1 VRSRIN
7 VFEHNK
13 KIENRIKSREA
24 IVKEEFGGKSGEA
37 LVEEVNKR
45 MAMAYIMDNDFKKK
59 YIEFGKDSVIL
70 GSKYVDDAVN
80 KYAPINGIKQT
91 YDDIRPMFNFVNNI
105 SNHLK
110 SKQTGNE
117 LILNAI
123 ELNNGMNYS
132 KISTKANMSVTSLN
146 KAYDNFKKSEEFF
159 VFDTETLSG
168 MGKTGYNELDRLQE
182 IAFRKFKKVD
192 GKLVEDEASRVE
204 TLIGI
209 TQKQYDEYMDI
220 FVNNFNENGWQ
231 GNQKYEVIAGR
242 FAKLGHKD
250 TVIKN
255 AGKGL
260 AITESFA
267 SDASENLMDV
277 SNIKRGLERALEIG
291 KRQDAERLSNG
302 LMVWEDQ
309 LLRSVKIFNENFVAG
324 FNSTNFDFEKM
335 NQSIGTVWNSM
346 NSTQKAEYSKIL
358 NLKNG
363 TVPVINPIE
372 GNYLDFRDVVR
383 TAAESIG
390 KTGIYGNDNEKLKTI
405 KGIGKT
411 LLQQE
416 SLGEVFAKDAMF
428 TAAHTAGADVTTL
441 AHLMGGKELNGASLF
456 DELMTTINKNASA
469 LTGKV
474 DYNSVLMATQGE
486 FFNDFTRKGALNFT
500 TDRSS
505 GAIRTF
511 NGMSLDA
518 NGDVRDL
525 GKFGKATGL
534 KKNVAYKIGF
544 MGEMD
549 MSEDWI
555 KKMSGIHQD
564 YAQGKLWVAKFN
576 PLIDKT
582 IAGDNSILEDPTTY
596 FFTSKEA
603 MEGFVSSHF
612 AHVGNIGTDGKIEDL
627 ADPAARAEVQKL
639 FGVHTIKDGKVSEA
653 ATQTASELVS
663 NGTIQAMND
672 PAARMIRE
680 NEYTKAI
687 KFQRMQDYLKKNGAT
702 TIDEQKKMLSLA
714 TAENVAGGKTLKIKH
729 DVLSI
734 LGFQDKEVN
743 KQVLYSSTL
752 NNTIN
757 SYGYMASKRNVIDSL
772 VEAVKEYGNIGSEQ
786 QQFIY
791 DSLMRGLREDA
802 ANAIASGDLEKE
814 ALINGSSELKVYAK
828 DLDYFEFD
836 MPEGYFKN
844 TNAKAMPGEI
854 DNVLRVNLKSEKEYS
869 LVNDL
874 LRRRRGNDDRLKSP
888 NARQAYG
895 MQELRNFANTVNS
908 LEEYKGI
915 FDDILYGKPVNELKN
930 LANLKKYEKSLL
942 KDELYSSFDNV
953 VNNIVNNNEE
963 VIESRASLE
972 QLRKRRIELQNFINE
987 NNGKRN
993 SLRPE
998 LEVLSNEFKNT
1009 ILPDDQWQSLL
1020 PDDKRIIKEKQK
1032 DIMLKQK
1039 ELLSTFDNSDLFTEL
1054 SEIESNMEEQYNH
1067 LFNVLDISRSNAK
1080 TSLKEMFSTKINN
1093 KNKEID
1099 EVFNKLNEVISTV
1112 PIEADISVDAM
1123 SEKLIQAMKNFREN
1137 NPSSGFSKDRV
1148 IQNVLDSDELL
1159 STLDDDF
1166 VKKSIENTKSNL
1178 PNLKLIDVN
1187 NKNEVKSYAEEIVDS
1202 ILMPTVKDSDGN
1214 LLKNIDDIATFAQK
1228 TYGYNETTTK
1238 LFKYNLQMQR
1248 EEHVK
1253 GISDLVTAVGRK
1265 NGFITYDKSTSEL
1278 GMRIGGETYNLWG
1291 MPKTRIENGTLFIAN
1306 GQGNFASGFKLDVQ
1320 DAIDGKRL
1328 NRGKVA
1334 IKSDLADSYKEL
1346 RSLNYRLDRAAARG
1360 DDLGKTVIGAVS
1372 NVASK
1377 VRELSALGSMT
1388 TKDSYAWQGMDLSE
1402 GILSMPYMLDEIKSY
1417 DGWQDD
1423 DFIKILER
1431 NKNRILNGNITSEV
1445 QEAYAKNKQD
1455 VVKMLLGIG
1464 AGNENKQRTV
1474 QEFIAGNIS
1483 NYTKDGK
1490 LAVGR
1495 AMVGEYSPMAMT
1507 EWDNPSR
1514 PPISSADE
1522 ILFNKKKLD
1531 DIINDPTKGLK
1542 GRIETGSRIVST
1554 RQGAGRKFD
1563 GIGEVATGVTFKN
1576 ANISEKKFKEI
1587 ISDKFEEE
1595 LEKVNPNSSRAEW
1608 LESLRRQM
1616 SGLNLTEQGKL
1627 IDGRVADALLS
1638 ETETQ
1643 RINTF
1648 KNFSRDMKNNTK
1660 IMNDRIKKAMP
1671 TIEIAQSG
1679 EIVFK
1684 LGKKDYVKRGDA
1696 LFAIDGY
1703 GDVLDTIGVK
1713 EDAGLFGFGYNSK
1726 GSNLAVGEDEISK
1739 LLNKNKN
1746 RILNADGTI
1755 NQDKAMRL
1763 LNESFDSGFYVKNAF
1778 VKGYNKG
1785 TIEYAEKGMYDA
1797 LVSGAG
1803 TLDNRVDKLLE
1814 AVGMKE
1820 ASGKVLSEDFIDL
1833 IAEKYSGLTAKQ
1845 RSDLGFAGGWNQVKN
1860 AINKEKFAKT
1870 DFIREIDAFKDIVAF
1885 TNDNVIKHGNAGI
1898 AMKGLINNITEKYMI
1913 DDKLSFEEA
1922 SKKTVDI
1929 LNKEIIIDKSTGE
1942 KGKIFNGVDISFK
1955 DGKIHIGEIKDTLN
1969 ATIDKYAVQA
1979 LTDELGLY
1987 DKNSPFA
1994 IRDKNGNVVGY
2005 TTTLTT
2011 SFNEDFSGTS
2021 RSSIEKDKIKKNLD
2035 NKKEKLRALNP
2046 ETDSVSYNALNE
2058 EIKNLEHSYRA
2069 AKNYDKTMTISSRE
2083 TDMMS
2088 LYEYDE
2094 SKMAKVREKLGGDY
2108 NKIYKRMLD
2117 EDGRINSEYTGRAIH
2132 QGFLDDIEDKAFEQ
2146 AVENKK
2152 YFDSA
2157 KNAITYN
2164 NRPGLGTDFIKDNNF
2179 EEVKIGDLVIPNG
2192 HDTKFLESDPNRS
2205 FGRNLLVDTGLSG
2218 NDRYVAISAN
2228 NYSITGDDVNTD
2240 EVQKSL
2246 AKLQRASK
2254 TLEDGRKGI
2263 NGALD
2268 NGTTVKD
2275 LEARV
2280 RNAADE
2286 LKESVVGSMR
2296 KTLGGLDSV
2305 QLGGYSYEKATMA
2318 MLDPDSL
2325 KKAMENGNFDKKAWN
2340 GYKMYG
2346 VSKINGKTLGEWAS
2360 QGVHYDASWHG
2371 KQYFKDLG
2379 YFDKAVWKDKY
2390 KMKSVDE
2397 MIEYLRV
2404 NGTAGIELRTP
2415 TIKEGSMSVTRQYL
2429 DTDLKDGQAKAT
2441 ASLVF
2446 GRNQDHDGDSVIQ
2459 AELRHKD
2466 WTLADY
2472 EIGMKNNPNN
2482 VPEDVKKYYEEL
2494 NAAQTYR
2501 ASTINNKIYENVA
2514 VPTYNDD
2521 VKNAL
2526 KNANVNKVLASEKVN
2541 LNGRYI
2547 TPFSQAETDTALR
2560 NDYLKKYG
2568 EIEESLISKLGKEK
2582 YKSLNV
2588 IERAK
2593 EIDTHIAGLAD
2604 DVKDGYRTA
2613 ARFVEIYEKDMSA
2626 VMSKVAG
2633 KASIGYINTPLAS
2646 LRRAA
2651 AVEGFSGDQ
2660 RKYIQ
2665 AAADILEQNIISK
2678 KHSTDY
2684 AISLAQTFRSSL
2696 NDMFEGKISG
2706 ANNVNRLI
2714 RENYSGAMVEK
2725 LKIFNDIDFSGVD
2738 DEEILNRIT
2747 STISDVGRAASNNSN
2762 FRNII
2767 KAENAKNSLT
2777 ASNMED
2783 VLSGISERS
2792 TGHNKSLARAKYNGG
2807 STSSVNASID
2817 MDGFESSAKKV
2828 ISSASEVIDDMA
2840 RSVGGSGLAKAAL
2853 GIAGAIMAAGYIGGN
2868 PTIAPGTEAQ
2878 DLDSYDSLQD
2888 KDLSIQQL
2896 PQGTGQGYVIN
2907 INAQSARGQD
2917 HAIKA
2922 IQQAMQSSV
2931 TTDINIAMN
2940 VNDKTNTINSRYID
2954 KLLSG
2959 AI

>member
-1 VRSRIN
+1 MRSRIN
-7 VFEHNK
+7 VFDHNK

-24 IVKEEFGGKSGEA
+24 IIKEEFGGKSGEA
-37 LVEEVNKR
+37 LVKEVNKR
-45 MAMAYIMDNDFKKK
+45 MAMEYILDSDFKKK
-59 YIEFGKDSVIL
+59 YIEFGKDTTIL
-70 GSKYVDDAVN
+70 GSKYIEDAVN
-80 KYAPINGIKQT
+80 KYAPINGIKQI

-105 SNHLK
+105 GDHLK

-123 ELNNGMNYS
+123 ELNTGINYS
-132 KISTKANMSVTSLN
+132 KISTKANMSVISLN
-146 KAYDNFKKSEEFF
+146 KAYDNFKNAEEFF

-168 MGKTGYNELDRLQE
+168 MGKTGYNELDNMQE
-182 IAFRKFKKVD
+182 IAFRKFKKLD
-192 GKLVEDEASRVE
+192 GKLVEDKASRVE

-277 SNIKRGLERALEIG
+277 SNIKRGLERALKLG
-291 KRQDAERLSNG
+291 KRQDVERLANG

-309 LLRSVKIFNENFVAG
+309 LLKSVNIFNENFVAG

-335 NQSIGTVWNSM
+335 NQSIATVWGRM
-346 NSTQKAEYSKIL
+346 NSSQKAEYSKML
-358 NLKNG
+358 KLKNG
-363 TVPVINPIE
+363 IIPVINPIE

-390 KTGIYGNDNEKLKTI
+390 KTGIYGNDDEKLKKI
-405 KGIGKT
+405 KDIGKT

-441 AHLMGGKELNGASLF
+441 AHLMGGKELNGTSLF

-469 LTGKV
+469 ITGKV
-474 DYNSVLMATQGE
+474 NYNSVLMATQGE

-500 TDRSS
+500 TDRFS

-511 NGMSLDA
+511 NGISLDA

-525 GKFGKATGL
+525 GKFGKATGI
-534 KKNVAYKIGF
+534 KKDVAYKIDF

-564 YAQGKLWVAKFN
+564 YAQGKLWVTKLN

-582 IAGDNSILEDPTTY
+582 IAGENSILEDPTTY

-612 AHVGNIGTDGKIEDL
+612 AHVGNIGADGKIEDL
-627 ADPAARAEVQKL
+627 ADPVARAEVQKL
-639 FGVHTIKDGKVSEA
+639 FGVHTIKDGKISEA

-663 NGTIQAMND
+663 NGTKQAMND

-687 KFQRMQDYLKKNGAT
+687 KFQRVQDYLKKNGAV

-714 TAENVAGGKTLKIKH
+714 TAENVAGGKSLKIKH

-734 LGFQDKEVN
+734 LGFQDRN
-743 KQVLYSSTL
+743 ANRQVLYSSTL

-757 SYGYMASKRNVIDSL
+757 SYEYMASRRNAIDSL
-772 VEAVKEYGNIGSEQ
+772 VSAVKGYGEIGSEQ

-791 DSLMRGLREDA
+791 DSLMRGLKEDA
-802 ANAIASGDLEKE
+802 AKAIASGDLEKE
-814 ALINGSSELKVYAK
+814 ALINGSSSLKVYAK
-828 DLDYFEFD
+828 DLNYFEFD
-836 MPEGYFKN
+836 MPEDYFKN
-844 TNAKAMPGEI
+844 TNVKAMPGEI

-874 LRRRRGNDDRLKSP
+874 LRRRRGSNDILKSS

-895 MQELRNFANTVNS
+895 MQELRNFVKEVGSMENYN
-908 LEEYKGI
+908 GM
-915 FDDILYGKPVNELKN
+915 FDDI
-930 LANLKKYEKSLL
+930 
-942 KDELYSSFDNV
+942 
-953 VNNIVNNNEE
+953 
-963 VIESRASLE
+963 
-972 QLRKRRIELQNFINE
+972 
-987 NNGKRN
+987 
-993 SLRPE
+993 
-998 LEVLSNEFKNT
+998 
-1009 ILPDDQWQSLL
+1009 
-1020 PDDKRIIKEKQK
+1020 
-1032 DIMLKQK
+1032 DI
-1039 ELLSTFDNSDLFTEL
+1039 
-1054 SEIESNMEEQYNH
+1054 
-1067 LFNVLDISRSNAK
+1067 
-1080 TSLKEMFSTKINN
+1080 TS
-1093 KNKEID
+1093 
-1099 EVFNKLNEVISTV
+1099 
-1112 PIEADISVDAM
+1112 DISVDAM
-1123 SEKLIQAMKNFREN
+1123 SETLIQAMKNFRET
-1137 NPSSGFSKDRV
+1137 NPTAGFSKDRV
-1148 IQNVLDSDELL
+1148 MQYVLGSDELL

-1166 VKKSIENTKSNL
+1166 IRKSIENTKGNL
-1178 PNLKLIDVN
+1178 ANLKMIDTS
-1187 NKNEVKSYAEEIVDS
+1187 NKNEVKSYVEDLVDS
-1202 ILMPTVKDSDGN
+1202 ILMPTVKDLDGN
-1214 LLKNIDDIATFAQK
+1214 LIKNIEDIATFAQK
-1228 TYGYNETTTK
+1228 TYGYNETTAK
-1238 LFKYNLQMQR
+1238 LLKYNLKMQR

-1253 GISDLVTAVGRK
+1253 GMTSLVEAVTKHGGLISYDTA
-1265 NGFITYDKSTSEL
+1265 NSQL
-1278 GMRIGGETYNLWG
+1278 GMIMGGETYNLWG
-1291 MPKTRIENGTLFIAN
+1291 MPKTRIENGVPLVKT
-1306 GQGNFASGFKLDVQ
+1306 GQMRVASGFKLDVQ
-1320 DAIDGKRL
+1320 DAIEG
-1328 NRGKVA
+1328 NRFNAGKVA
-1334 IKSDLADSYKEL
+1334 IKSDLSDAYKEL
-1346 RSLNYRLDRAAARG
+1346 KFLNYKLERAVARG
-1360 DDLGKTVIGAVS
+1360 DDIGRTVIGAVS

-1377 VRELSALGSMT
+1377 ARELSALGSMT
-1388 TKDSYAWQGMDLSE
+1388 TKDSYAWQGLDLSE
-1402 GILSMPYMLDEIKSY
+1402 GILSMPHMLDEIKSY
-1417 DGWQDD
+1417 TGWQDD
-1423 DFIKILER
+1423 DFVKIINR
-1431 NKNRILNGNITSEV
+1431 NKKRILNGNVSSEV
-1445 QEAYAKNKQD
+1445 KEAFAKNKQD

-1464 AGNENKQRTV
+1464 AGNENKQRNV
-1474 QEFIAGNIS
+1474 QEFVLGNIS

-1490 LAVGR
+1490 LSEGR

-1531 DIINDPTKGLK
+1531 DIINDSSKGLK
-1542 GRIETGSRIVST
+1542 GRIETGFRIVST
-1554 RQGAGRKFD
+1554 RQNAKRVFD
-1563 GIGEVATGVTFKN
+1563 GVGEVTSGVTFKN
-1576 ANISEKKFKEI
+1576 ASISEKKFKEI
-1587 ISDKFEEE
+1587 VSDKFEEK
-1595 LEKVNPNSSRAEW
+1595 LKKIDPNSSEAKW
-1608 LESLRRQM
+1608 LDSLRRQM
-1616 SGLNLTEQGKL
+1616 SGLNLTEQGKI

-1638 ETETQ
+1638 GTETQ
-1643 RINTF
+1643 TINTF
-1648 KNFSRDMKNNTK
+1648 KNFSRDVKNSTK
-1660 IMNDRIKKAMP
+1660 IMQDRVKKAMP

-1679 EIVFK
+1679 ELVFK
-1684 LGKKDYVKRGDA
+1684 LGKKDYVKRGEA

-1726 GSNLAVGEDEISK
+1726 GTNLAVGEDEISK
-1739 LLNKNKN
+1739 LLNKNKDE
-1746 RILNADGTI
+1746 ILNADGTI
-1755 NQDKAMRL
+1755 NQTKAMQL
-1763 LNESFDSGFYVKNAF
+1763 LDESFDSGFYIKNAF

-1803 TLDNRVDKLLE
+1803 TLDSRVDKLIK
-1814 AVGMKE
+1814 AVGME
-1820 ASGKVLSEDFIDL
+1820 EGSGKVLSEETIDL
-1833 IAEKYSGLTAKQ
+1833 IAEKYSGLTEEQ
-1845 RSDLGFAGGWNQVKN
+1845 RKALGFADGWSQVKE

-1870 DFIREIDAFKDIVAF
+1870 DFIREIDSFKDVVAF
-1885 TNDNVIKHGNAGI
+1885 SNDNIIKHGNAGI
-1898 AMKGLINNITEKYMI
+1898 SMKGLINNITEKYMI
-1913 DDKLSFEEA
+1913 DDKLSYEKAAE
-1922 SKKTVDI
+1922 KTVETLKDF
-1929 LNKEIIIDKSTGE
+1929 EV
-1942 KGKIFNGVDISFK
+1942 FNGVDVSFK
-1955 DGKIHIGEIKDTLN
+1955 DGKIHFGEIKNSLE
-1969 ATIDKYAVQA
+1969 ATIDREAVQKM
-1979 LTDELGLY
+1979 TDELEIYGK
-1987 DKNSPFA
+1987 DSPFA
-1994 IRDKNGNVVGY
+1994 ILDSEGNVVGY
-2005 TTTLTT
+2005 KTTLTT
-2011 SFNEDFSGTS
+2011 AFNEDFSGTS
-2021 RSSIEKDKIKKNLD
+2021 RSSIEKDKIRKNLYD
-2035 NKKEKLRALNP
+2035 KKEKLRALNP
-2046 ETDSVSYNALNE
+2046 ETDSISYNALNE
-2058 EIKNLEHSYRA
+2058 EIKNLEHKYTV

-2094 SKMAKVREKLGGDY
+2094 SKMAKVREKLGDDY
-2108 NKIYKRMLD
+2108 TKVYKRMLD
-2117 EDGRINSEYTGRAIH
+2117 EDGRINSEYAGRGIH
-2132 QGFLDDIEDKAFEQ
+2132 QGFIDDIQYKAYEQ

-2152 YFDSA
+2152 YFDGA
-2157 KNAITYN
+2157 KDAITYN
-2164 NRPGLGTDFIKDNNF
+2164 NRPGQGADFIKDKNF

-2205 FGRNLLVDTGLSG
+2205 FGRNLLIDTGLSG

-2228 NYSITGDDVNTD
+2228 NYSITGDNVNTD

-2275 LEARV
+2275 LEVRV
-2280 RNAADE
+2280 KNASDE

-2318 MLDPDSL
+2318 M
-2325 KKAMENGNFDKKAWN
+2325 FDKDN
-2340 GYKMYG
+2340 LYNMYN
-2346 VSKINGKTLGEWAS
+2346 VSKINGKTVGQWANE
-2360 QGVHYDASWHG
+2360 GVHYDASWHG

-2379 YFDKAVWKDKY
+2379 YFDESVWKDKY
-2390 KMKSVDE
+2390 GMNSVDE
-2397 MIEYLRV
+2397 MIEHLRV
-2404 NGTAGIELRTP
+2404 NGTAGLELRTP
-2415 TIKEGSMSVTRQYL
+2415 TIKEGSMSMTRQFL
-2429 DTDLKDGQAKAT
+2429 DADLKDGQAKAT
-2441 ASLVF
+2441 APLVF
-2446 GRNQDHDGDSVIQ
+2446 GRNQDHDGDSIIQ
-2459 AELRHKD
+2459 AELKHKD
-2466 WTLADY
+2466 WSLVDY

-2482 VPEDVKKYYEEL
+2482 VPEDVKKYYEEF

-2501 ASTINNKIYENVA
+2501 ASTVNDKIYNNIA
-2514 VPTYNDD
+2514 VPTYQKDIE
-2521 VKNAL
+2521 NAVR
-2526 KNANVNKVLASEKVN
+2526 NVNTNEVLASEKIN

-2568 EIEESLISKLGKEK
+2568 EIEESLINKLGKEN
-2582 YKSLNV
+2582 YKSLDV
-2588 IERAK
+2588 TARAK
-2593 EIDTHIAGLAD
+2593 EIDSHIAGLAD
-2604 DVKDGYRTA
+2604 EVQDGFRNA

-2633 KASIGYINTPLAS
+2633 KASIGYINTPLAT

-2651 AVEGFSGDQ
+2651 AIEGFSSEQ
-2660 RKYIQ
+2660 RQYIQ
-2665 AAADILEQNIISK
+2665 AAADVLEQNIISK
-2678 KHSTDY
+2678 KHSTDH
-2684 AISLAQTFRSSL
+2684 AISLAQTFRTNL
-2696 NDMFEGKISG
+2696 NDMFEGNTAG
-2706 ANNVNRLI
+2706 ADGVNKLI
-2714 RENYSGAMVEK
+2714 RENYSGAMVDK
-2725 LKIFNDIDFSGVD
+2725 LRTYSDIDLSEVG

-2747 STISDVGRAASNNSN
+2747 STISDAGRAARDNSN

-2767 KAENAKNSLT
+2767 KAENAKNTLT

-2792 TGHNKSLARAKYNGG
+2792 TGFNKAIEKARYNGG
-2807 STSSVNASID
+2807 STSSVNASIN
-2817 MDGFESSAKKV
+2817 MDGFESSTKKV
-2828 ISSASEVIDDMA
+2828 ISSAAEAIDDMA
-2840 RSVGGSGLAKAAL
+2840 RSVSGSGLAKAAL

-2888 KDLSIQQL
+2888 QDLSIQQL
-2896 PQGTGQGYVIN
+2896 PKGTGQGYVIN

-2917 HAIKA
+2917 HAVKA
-2922 IQQAMQSSV
+2922 IQQAMQSSI

-2959 AI
+2959 SI

>member
-1 VRSRIN
+1 MRSRIN
-7 VFEHNK
+7 VFDHNK

-24 IVKEEFGGKSGEA
+24 IIKEEFGGKSGDA
-37 LVEEVNKR
+37 LAKEINKR
-45 MAMAYIMDNDFKKK
+45 MAMEYILDSDFKKK
-59 YIEFGKDSVIL
+59 YIEFGKDTTIL
-70 GSKYVDDAVN
+70 GSKYVEDAVN

-105 SNHLK
+105 GDHLK

-123 ELNNGMNYS
+123 ELNTGINYS

-146 KAYDNFKKSEEFF
+146 KTYDNFKNAKEFF

-168 MGKTGYNELDRLQE
+168 MGKTGYNELDSMQE
-182 IAFRKFKKVD
+182 IAFRKFKKID
-192 GKLVEDEASRVE
+192 GKLVEDEVSRME

-277 SNIKRGLERALEIG
+277 SNIKRGLERALELG
-291 KRQDAERLSNG
+291 KRQDAERLANG

-309 LLRSVKIFNENFVAG
+309 LLRSINIFNENFVAG

-335 NQSIGTVWNSM
+335 NQSVATVWSRM
-346 NSTQKAEYSKIL
+346 NSSQKAEYSKIL

-363 TVPVINPIE
+363 VVPVINPTE

-383 TAAESIG
+383 TATESIG
-390 KTGIYGNDNEKLKTI
+390 KTGIYGNDDKKLKKI
-405 KGIGKT
+405 KDIGKT

-441 AHLMGGKELNGASLF
+441 AHLIGGNELNGTSLF

-469 LTGKV
+469 ITGKV

-511 NGMSLDA
+511 NGISLDA

-525 GKFGKATGL
+525 GKFGKATGI
-534 KKNVAYKIGF
+534 KKDVAYKIGF

-549 MSEDWI
+549 MSEDWV
-555 KKMSGIHQD
+555 KKISGIHQD

-576 PLIDKT
+576 PLIDKS

-612 AHVGNIGTDGKIEDL
+612 AHVGNIGVDGKIEDL

-639 FGVHTIKDGKVSEA
+639 FGVHTIKDGKVSEV

-663 NGTIQAMND
+663 NGTKQAMND

-680 NEYTKAI
+680 NEYTKAV
-687 KFQRMQDYLKKNGAT
+687 KFQRMQDYLKKNGAA

-714 TAENVAGGKTLKIKH
+714 TAENVAGGKSLKIKH

-734 LGFQDKEVN
+734 LGFQDRNVN

-757 SYGYMASKRNVIDSL
+757 SYEYMASRRNAIDTL
-772 VEAVKEYGNIGSEQ
+772 VDAVKGYGEIGSEQ

-791 DSLMRGLREDA
+791 DSLMRGLKEDA
-802 ANAIASGDLEKE
+802 AKAIASGDLEKE
-814 ALINGSSELKVYAK
+814 ALINGSSSLKVYAK
-828 DLDYFEFD
+828 DLNYFEFD
-836 MPEGYFKN
+836 MPEDYFKN

-854 DNVLRVNLKSEKEYS
+854 DNVLRVNLKTEKEYS

-874 LRRRRGNDDRLKSP
+874 LRRRRGSDDRLKSP

-895 MQELRNFANTVNS
+895 MQELRNFVKEVSSMENYNGMFD
-908 LEEYKGI
+908 GI
-915 FDDILYGKPVNELKN
+915 DMTSDIG
-930 LANLKKYEKSLL
+930 
-942 KDELYSSFDNV
+942 
-953 VNNIVNNNEE
+953 
-963 VIESRASLE
+963 
-972 QLRKRRIELQNFINE
+972 
-987 NNGKRN
+987 
-993 SLRPE
+993 
-998 LEVLSNEFKNT
+998 
-1009 ILPDDQWQSLL
+1009 
-1020 PDDKRIIKEKQK
+1020 
-1032 DIMLKQK
+1032 
-1039 ELLSTFDNSDLFTEL
+1039 
-1054 SEIESNMEEQYNH
+1054 
-1067 LFNVLDISRSNAK
+1067 
-1080 TSLKEMFSTKINN
+1080 
-1093 KNKEID
+1093 
-1099 EVFNKLNEVISTV
+1099 
-1112 PIEADISVDAM
+1112 VDAM
-1123 SEKLIQAMKNFREN
+1123 SEKLIQAMKDFRED
-1137 NPSSGFSKDRV
+1137 NPTAGFSKDRV
-1148 IQNVLDSDELL
+1148 MQDVLGSDELL

-1166 VKKSIENTKSNL
+1166 IRKSIENTKGNL
-1178 PNLKLIDVN
+1178 ANLKMLDTS
-1187 NKNEVKSYAEEIVDS
+1187 NKNEVKSYVEDLVDN

-1214 LLKNIDDIATFAQK
+1214 LIKDIDDIVTFAQK
-1228 TYGYNETTTK
+1228 TYGYNETTAK

-1253 GISDLVTAVGRK
+1253 GMTNLVESVTKHGGLISYDTA
-1265 NGFITYDKSTSEL
+1265 KSQM
-1278 GMRIGGETYNLWG
+1278 GMTIGGETYNLWG
-1291 MPKTRIENGTLFIAN
+1291 MPKTKFENGVLYAQT
-1306 GQGNFASGFKLDVQ
+1306 GQTRVASGFKLDVQ
-1320 DAIDGKRL
+1320 DAIEG
-1328 NRGKVA
+1328 NRFSPGKVA
-1334 IKSDLADSYKEL
+1334 IKSDLSDAYKEL
-1346 RSLNYRLDRAAARG
+1346 RFLNYKLERAAARG

-1377 VRELSALGSMT
+1377 ARELSALGSMT
-1388 TKDSYAWQGMDLSE
+1388 TKDSYAWQGLDLSE
-1402 GILSMPYMLDEIKSY
+1402 GILSMPHMLDEIKSY
-1417 DGWQDD
+1417 TGWQDD
-1423 DFIKILER
+1423 DFVRIIDR
-1431 NKNRILNGNITSEV
+1431 NKKRILNGNVSSEV
-1445 QEAYAKNKQD
+1445 KEAFAKNKQD

-1464 AGNENKQRTV
+1464 AGNENKQRSV
-1474 QEFIAGNIS
+1474 QEFILGNIS

-1490 LAVGR
+1490 LSEGR

-1531 DIINDPTKGLK
+1531 EIINDPTKGLK

-1554 RQGAGRKFD
+1554 RQNAKRVFD
-1563 GIGEVATGVTFKN
+1563 GVGEVATGVTFKN
-1576 ANISEKKFKEI
+1576 ASISEKKFKEI
-1587 ISDKFEEE
+1587 VSDKFNEE
-1595 LEKVNPNSSRAEW
+1595 LEKLDPNSSKAEW
-1608 LESLRRQM
+1608 LNSLRRQM
-1616 SGLNLTEQGKL
+1616 SGLNLTEQGKI

-1638 ETETQ
+1638 GTETQ
-1643 RINTF
+1643 TINTF
-1648 KNFSRDMKNNTK
+1648 KNFSRDIKNNTK
-1660 IMNDRIKKAMP
+1660 IMQERVKKAMP
-1671 TIEIAQSG
+1671 TIEIAKSG

-1739 LLNKNKN
+1739 LLNKNKDK
-1746 RILNADGTI
+1746 ILNADGTI
-1755 NQDKAMRL
+1755 NQTKAMQL

-1803 TLDNRVDKLLE
+1803 TLDSRVNKLLE
-1814 AVGMKE
+1814 AVGMEE
-1820 ASGKVLSEDFIDL
+1820 ARGKVLSEDFIDL
-1833 IAEKYSGLTAKQ
+1833 LAEKYSGLTEKQ
-1845 RSDLGFAGGWNQVKN
+1845 RKSLGFADGWSQVKE

-1870 DFIREIDAFKDIVAF
+1870 DFIREIEAFKDVVAF
-1885 TNDNVIKHGNAGI
+1885 SNDNIIKHGNAGI
-1898 AMKGLINNITEKYMI
+1898 SMKGLINNITEKYMI
-1913 DDKLSFEEA
+1913 DDKLSYEKAAEKTIETLKDFE
-1922 SKKTVDI
+1922 V
-1929 LNKEIIIDKSTGE
+1929 
-1942 KGKIFNGVDISFK
+1942 FNGVDVSFK
-1955 DGKIHIGEIKDTLN
+1955 DGKIHFGEIKNSLE
-1969 ATIDKYAVQA
+1969 ATIDRQAVQKM
-1979 LTDELGLY
+1979 TDELGIY
-1987 DKNSPFA
+1987 GKDSPFA
-1994 IRDKNGNVVGY
+1994 ILDSEGNIVGY
-2005 TTTLTT
+2005 KTTLTT
-2011 SFNEDFSGTS
+2011 AFNEDFSGTS
-2021 RSSIEKDKIKKNLD
+2021 RSSISRDKIKKEL
-2035 NKKEKLRALNP
+2035 KEKREKLRALDP
-2046 ETDSVSYNALNE
+2046 ESNSVSYNALNE
-2058 EIKNLEHSYRA
+2058 EVKNLEHSYRA
-2069 AKNYDKTMTISSRE
+2069 AKNYNKTMTISSRE
-2083 TDMMS
+2083 TDMMN

-2108 NKIYKRMLD
+2108 NKIYERMLD
-2117 EDGRINSEYTGRAIH
+2117 EDGRINSEYAGRAIH
-2132 QGFLDDIEDKAFEQ
+2132 QGFLDDIEDKAYEQ

-2164 NRPGLGTDFIKDNNF
+2164 NRPGLGTDFVKDNNF

-2205 FGRNLLVDTGLSG
+2205 FGRNLLIDTGLSG
-2218 NDRYVAISAN
+2218 NDKYVAISAT

-2275 LEARV
+2275 LEVRV
-2280 RNAADE
+2280 KNAADE

-2296 KTLGGLDSV
+2296 KTIGGLDSV

-2318 MLDPDSL
+2318 MLDPSSL
-2325 KKAMENGNFDKKAWN
+2325 KKAMKNGIFDEEAWD
-2340 GYKMYG
+2340 GYNMYA
-2346 VSKINGKTLGEWAS
+2346 VSKVNGKTLAEWADK
-2360 QGVHYDASWHG
+2360 GVHYDASWHG
-2371 KQYFKDLG
+2371 MQYFKDLG
-2379 YFDKAVWKDKY
+2379 YFDKSVWKDKY
-2390 KMKSVDE
+2390 GMESVDD
-2397 MIEYLRV
+2397 MIEHLRV
-2404 NGTAGIELRTP
+2404 NGTAGLELRTP
-2415 TIKEGSMSVTRQYL
+2415 TIKEGSMSVTRQFL

-2441 ASLVF
+2441 APLVF
-2446 GRNQDHDGDSVIQ
+2446 GRNQDHDGDSIIQ
-2459 AELRHKD
+2459 AELKHKD
-2466 WTLADY
+2466 WSLVDY
-2472 EIGMKNNPNN
+2472 EMGMKNNPNN
-2482 VPEDVKKYYEEL
+2482 VPEDVKRYYEEF

-2501 ASTINNKIYENVA
+2501 ASIINDKIFENVA
-2514 VPTYNDD
+2514 VPTYQKDIENA
-2521 VKNAL
+2521 VKN
-2526 KNANVNKVLASEKVN
+2526 VNTNEVLASEKLN
-2541 LNGRYI
+2541 LNGRYV

-2568 EIEESLISKLGKEK
+2568 ELEESLINKLGQEK
-2582 YKSLNV
+2582 YKSLDV
-2588 IERAK
+2588 TARAK
-2593 EIDTHIAGLAD
+2593 EIDNHIAGLAD
-2604 DVKDGYRTA
+2604 DVQDEFRRA

-2651 AVEGFSGDQ
+2651 ATEGFSRDQ
-2660 RKYIQ
+2660 LKYIQ

-2684 AISLAQTFRSSL
+2684 AISLAQTFRTNL
-2696 NDMFEGKISG
+2696 NDMFEGNTAG
-2706 ANNVNRLI
+2706 ADGVNKLI
-2714 RENYSGAMVEK
+2714 RENYSGSMVDK
-2725 LKIFNDIDFSGVD
+2725 LRTYSDIDLSEVD

-2747 STISDVGRAASNNSN
+2747 STISDVGRAARNNSN

-2767 KAENAKNSLT
+2767 KAENAKNTIT

-2792 TGHNKSLARAKYNGG
+2792 TGLNKAIAKAKYNGG
-2807 STSSVNASID
+2807 STSSVNASIN
-2817 MDGFESSAKKV
+2817 MDGFESSTKKV
-2828 ISSASEVIDDMA
+2828 ISSAAEVIDDMA
-2840 RSVGGSGLAKAAL
+2840 RSVSGSGLAKAAL
-2853 GIAGAIMAAGYIGGN
+2853 GIAGAIMATGYIGGN

-2888 KDLSIQQL
+2888 QDLSIQQL

-2907 INAQSARGQD
+2907 INAQSPKGQD
-2917 HAIKA
+2917 HAVKA

-2931 TTDINIAMN
+2931 TTDINIAMSLK
-2940 VNDKTNTINSRYID
+2940 DNTSNINRLYID

>member
-1 VRSRIN
+1 MRSRIN
-7 VFEHNK
+7 AFDHNK

-24 IVKEEFGGKSGEA
+24 IIKEEFGGKSGEA

-45 MAMAYIMDNDFKKK
+45 MAMEYVFDNDFKKK
-59 YIEFGKDSVIL
+59 YIEFGKDTTIL
-70 GSKYVDDAVN
+70 GSKYIEDSIN

-91 YDDIRPMFNFVNNI
+91 YDDIRPMFNFVNDI

-123 ELNNGMNYS
+123 ELNTGINYS
-132 KISTKANMSVTSLN
+132 KISTKANMSITSLS
-146 KAYDNFKKSEEFF
+146 KAYDNFKNAKEFF

-168 MGKTGYNELDRLQE
+168 MGKTGYNELDSMQE
-182 IAFRKFKKVD
+182 IAFRKFKKLD
-192 GKLVEDEASRVE
+192 GKLIEDEASRVE

-209 TQKQYDEYMDI
+209 TQKQYDEYMDV
-220 FVNNFNENGWQ
+220 FVNKFNENGWQ
-231 GNQKYEVIAGR
+231 GNQKYEVIAER

-277 SNIKRGLERALEIG
+277 SNIKRGLERALELG
-291 KRQDAERLSNG
+291 KRQDAERLANG

-309 LLRSVKIFNENFVAG
+309 LLRSVNIFNENFVAG

-335 NQSIGTVWNSM
+335 NQSIATVWGRM
-346 NSTQKAEYSKIL
+346 NSSQKAEYSKIL

-363 TVPVINPIE
+363 VVPVINPTE

-383 TAAESIG
+383 IAAESIG
-390 KTGIYGNDNEKLKTI
+390 KTGIYGNDDEKLKKI
-405 KGIGKT
+405 KDIGKT

-416 SLGEVFAKDAMF
+416 SLGEVFAKDAMT

-441 AHLMGGKELNGASLF
+441 AHLMGGNELNGASLF

-469 LTGKV
+469 ITGKV
-474 DYNSVLMATQGE
+474 DYSSVLMATQGE

-511 NGMSLDA
+511 NGLSLDA

-525 GKFGKATGL
+525 GKFGKATGI
-534 KKNVAYKIGF
+534 KKDVAYKIDF

-564 YAQGKLWVAKFN
+564 YAQGKLWVTKFN

-582 IAGDNSILEDPTTY
+582 IAGENSILEDPTTY

-612 AHVGNIGTDGKIEDL
+612 AHVGNIGVDGKIEDL

-663 NGTIQAMND
+663 NGTKQAMND

-680 NEYTKAI
+680 NEYTKAV
-687 KFQRMQDYLKKNGAT
+687 KFQRMQDYLKKNGAA

-714 TAENVAGGKTLKIKH
+714 TAENVAGGKSLKIKH

-734 LGFQDKEVN
+734 LGFQDRNVN

-757 SYGYMASKRNVIDSL
+757 SYEYMASRRNAIDSL
-772 VEAVKEYGNIGSEQ
+772 VNAVKGYGEIGSEQ

-791 DSLMRGLREDA
+791 DSLMRGLKEDA
-802 ANAIASGDLEKE
+802 AKAIASGDLEKE
-814 ALINGSSELKVYAK
+814 ALINGSSSLKVYAK
-828 DLDYFEFD
+828 DLNYFEFD
-836 MPEGYFKN
+836 MPEDYFKN
-844 TNAKAMPGEI
+844 TNVKAMPGEI

-874 LRRRRGNDDRLKSP
+874 LRRRRGSDDRLKSP

-895 MQELRNFANTVNS
+895 MQELRNFVKEVGSMEN
-908 LEEYKGI
+908 YKGM
-915 FDDILYGKPVNELKN
+915 FDDI
-930 LANLKKYEKSLL
+930 
-942 KDELYSSFDNV
+942 D
-953 VNNIVNNNEE
+953 
-963 VIESRASLE
+963 
-972 QLRKRRIELQNFINE
+972 
-987 NNGKRN
+987 
-993 SLRPE
+993 
-998 LEVLSNEFKNT
+998 
-1009 ILPDDQWQSLL
+1009 
-1020 PDDKRIIKEKQK
+1020 
-1032 DIMLKQK
+1032 M
-1039 ELLSTFDNSDLFTEL
+1039 
-1054 SEIESNMEEQYNH
+1054 
-1067 LFNVLDISRSNAK
+1067 
-1080 TSLKEMFSTKINN
+1080 TS
-1093 KNKEID
+1093 
-1099 EVFNKLNEVISTV
+1099 
-1112 PIEADISVDAM
+1112 DISVDAM
-1123 SEKLIQAMKNFREN
+1123 SEKLIQAMKNFRET
-1137 NPSSGFSKDRV
+1137 NPTAGFSKDR
-1148 IQNVLDSDELL
+1148 IMQDVLGSDELL

-1166 VKKSIENTKSNL
+1166 IRKSIENTKGNL
-1178 PNLKLIDVN
+1178 ANLKMIDTS
-1187 NKNEVKSYAEEIVDS
+1187 NKNEVKSYVEDLVDS

-1214 LLKNIDDIATFAQK
+1214 LIKNIEDIATFAQK
-1228 TYGYNETTTK
+1228 TYGYNETTAK
-1238 LFKYNLQMQR
+1238 LLKYNLQMQR

-1253 GISDLVTAVGRK
+1253 GMTSLVESVTKHGGLISYDTA
-1265 NGFITYDKSTSEL
+1265 KSQL
-1278 GMRIGGETYNLWG
+1278 GMVMGGETYNLWG
-1291 MPKTRIENGTLFIAN
+1291 MPKTRIENGVPLVKT
-1306 GQGNFASGFKLDVQ
+1306 GQMRVASGFKLDVL
-1320 DAIDGKRL
+1320 DAIEG
-1328 NRGKVA
+1328 NRFNPGKVA

-1346 RSLNYRLDRAAARG
+1346 RFLNYKLDRAAARG
-1360 DDLGKTVIGAVS
+1360 EDLGKTVIGAVS

-1377 VRELSALGSMT
+1377 TRELSALGSMT
-1388 TKDSYAWQGMDLSE
+1388 TKDSYAWQGLDLSE
-1402 GILSMPYMLDEIKSY
+1402 GILSMPHIFDQIKSY

-1423 DFIKILER
+1423 DFIGIIDR
-1431 NKNRILNGNITSEV
+1431 NKKRILNGNVSSEV
-1445 QEAYAKNKQD
+1445 KEAFAKNKQD
-1455 VVKMLLGIG
+1455 VVKMLFGIG
-1464 AGNENKQRTV
+1464 AGNENKQRNV
-1474 QEFIAGNIS
+1474 QEFILGNIS

-1490 LAVGR
+1490 LSEGR
-1495 AMVGEYSPMAMT
+1495 AMVGEYSPMAGT

-1531 DIINDPTKGLK
+1531 NIINDSNKGLK
-1542 GRIETGSRIVST
+1542 GKIETGSRIVST
-1554 RQGAGRKFD
+1554 RQNAKRVFD
-1563 GIGEVATGVTFKN
+1563 GVGEVTTGVTFKN
-1576 ANISEKKFKEI
+1576 ASISEKKFKEI
-1587 ISDKFEEE
+1587 VSDKFEEK
-1595 LEKVNPNSSRAEW
+1595 LKKIDPNSSEAKW
-1608 LESLRRQM
+1608 LDSLRRQM
-1616 SGLNLTEQGKL
+1616 SGLNLTEQGKI

-1638 ETETQ
+1638 GTEIQT
-1643 RINTF
+1643 INTF
-1648 KNFSRDMKNNTK
+1648 KNFSRDIKNSTK
-1660 IMNDRIKKAMP
+1660 IMQDRVKKAMP

-1679 EIVFK
+1679 ELVFK

-1739 LLNKNKN
+1739 LLNKNKDK
-1746 RILNADGTI
+1746 ILNADGTI
-1755 NQDKAMRL
+1755 NQTKAMQL
-1763 LNESFDSGFYVKNAF
+1763 LDESFDSGFYTKNAF

-1803 TLDNRVDKLLE
+1803 TLDSRVDKLLK
-1814 AVGMKE
+1814 AVGMEE
-1820 ASGKVLSEDFIDL
+1820 ASGKVLSEEIIDL
-1833 IAEKYSGLTAKQ
+1833 IAEKYSGLTEEQ
-1845 RSDLGFAGGWNQVKN
+1845 RKALGFADGWSQVKE

-1870 DFIREIDAFKDIVAF
+1870 DFIREIDSFKDVVAF
-1885 TNDNVIKHGNAGI
+1885 SNDNIIKHGNAGI
-1898 AMKGLINNITEKYMI
+1898 SMKGLINNITEKYMI
-1913 DDKLSFEEA
+1913 DDKLSYEKAAE
-1922 SKKTVDI
+1922 KTVETLKDF
-1929 LNKEIIIDKSTGE
+1929 EV
-1942 KGKIFNGVDISFK
+1942 FNGVDVSFK
-1955 DGKIHIGEIKDTLN
+1955 DGKIHFGEIKNSLD
-1969 ATIDKYAVQA
+1969 ATIDKEAVQKM
-1979 LTDELGLY
+1979 TDELGIY
-1987 DKNSPFA
+1987 GKDSPFA
-1994 IRDKNGNVVGY
+1994 ILDSEGNVVGY
-2005 TTTLTT
+2005 KTTLTT
-2011 SFNEDFSGTS
+2011 AFNEDFSGTS
-2021 RSSIEKDKIKKNLD
+2021 RSSISRDKIRRDLEDKRRELKALD
-2035 NKKEKLRALNP
+2035 P
-2046 ETDSVSYNALNE
+2046 ESNSVSYNALNE
-2058 EIKNLEHSYRA
+2058 EIKNLEHKYTV

-2094 SKMAKVREKLGGDY
+2094 SKMAKVREKLGDDY
-2108 NKIYKRMLD
+2108 TKIYKRMLD
-2117 EDGRINSEYTGRAIH
+2117 EDGRINSEYAGRGIY
-2132 QGFLDDIEDKAFEQ
+2132 QGFIDDIQDKAYEQ

-2152 YFDSA
+2152 YFDGA
-2157 KNAITYN
+2157 KDAITYN
-2164 NRPGLGTDFIKDNNF
+2164 NRPGQGADFIKDKNF

-2192 HDTKFLESDPNRS
+2192 HDTKFLEADPNRS

-2275 LEARV
+2275 LEVRV
-2280 RNAADE
+2280 KNAADE

-2305 QLGGYSYEKATMA
+2305 QLGGYSYEKASMA

-2325 KKAMENGNFDKKAWN
+2325 MANGKFNKEAWN
-2340 GYKMYG
+2340 GYNMYA
-2346 VSKINGKTLGEWAS
+2346 VSQVNGKSLAEWAGE
-2360 QGVHYDASWHG
+2360 GVHYDASWHG

-2379 YFDKAVWKDKY
+2379 YFDESVWKDKY
-2390 KMKSVDE
+2390 GMKSVDE
-2397 MIEYLRV
+2397 MIEHLRV
-2404 NGTAGIELRTP
+2404 NGTAGLELRTP
-2415 TIKEGSMSVTRQYL
+2415 TIKEGSMSITRQFL

-2441 ASLVF
+2441 APLVF
-2446 GRNQDHDGDSVIQ
+2446 GRNQDHDGDSIIQ
-2459 AELRHKD
+2459 AELRHND
-2466 WTLADY
+2466 WTLVDY
-2472 EIGMKNNPNN
+2472 EMAKKKKEAI
-2482 VPEDVKKYYEEL
+2482 PEDVKKYYEEF

-2501 ASTINNKIYENVA
+2501 ASTINDKIYNNIA
-2514 VPTYNDD
+2514 VPTYQKDIENA
-2521 VKNAL
+2521 VKN
-2526 KNANVNKVLASEKVN
+2526 VNTNEVLASEKLN

-2568 EIEESLISKLGKEK
+2568 EIEESLINKLGKEN
-2582 YKSLNV
+2582 YKSLDV
-2588 IERAK
+2588 TARAK
-2593 EIDTHIAGLAD
+2593 EIDNHIAGLAD
-2604 DVKDGYRTA
+2604 EVQDGFRKA

-2633 KASIGYINTPLAS
+2633 KASIGYINTPLAT

-2651 AVEGFSGDQ
+2651 AVEGFSGEQ
-2660 RKYIQ
+2660 RQYIQ
-2665 AAADILEQNIISK
+2665 AAADVLEQNIISK
-2678 KHSTDY
+2678 KHSTDH
-2684 AISLAQTFRSSL
+2684 AISLAQTFRTNL
-2696 NDMFEGKISG
+2696 NDMFEGNTAG
-2706 ANNVNRLI
+2706 ADGVNKLI
-2714 RENYSGAMVEK
+2714 RENYSGAMVDK
-2725 LKIFNDIDFSGVD
+2725 LRTYSDIDLSGVG

-2747 STISDVGRAASNNSN
+2747 STISDVGRAARDNSN

-2767 KAENAKNSLT
+2767 KAENAKNTLT
-2777 ASNMED
+2777 ASNMGE
-2783 VLSGISERS
+2783 VLSGISEKS
-2792 TGHNKSLARAKYNGG
+2792 TGLNKAIAKARYNSG
-2807 STSSVNASID
+2807 STSSVNASIN
-2817 MDGFESSAKKV
+2817 MDGFESSAKKI

-2840 RSVGGSGLAKAAL
+2840 KNVSGSGLAKAAL

-2878 DLDSYDSLQD
+2878 DLDNYDSLQD
-2888 KDLSIQQL
+2888 QDLSIQQL

-2907 INAQSARGQD
+2907 INAQSPKGQD

>member
-1 VRSRIN
+1 MRSRIN
-7 VFEHNK
+7 VFEQNK
-13 KIENRIKSREA
+13 KIKNRIKSREA
-24 IVKEEFGGKSGEA
+24 IVNEEFGGKSGEA
-37 LVEEVNKR
+37 LVEEINKR
-45 MAMAYIMDNDFKKK
+45 MAMTYIMDNDFKKK
-59 YIEFGKDSVIL
+59 YIEFGKDTVIL
-70 GSKYVDDAVN
+70 GSKYVNDAID
-80 KYAPINGIKQT
+80 KFAPINGIKQT

-105 SNHLK
+105 SNHLR

-132 KISTKANMSVTSLN
+132 KISTKANMSITSLN
-146 KAYDNFKKSEEFF
+146 KAYDNFKKAEEFF

-168 MGKTGYNELDRLQE
+168 MGKTGYNELDSLQE
-182 IAFRKFKKVD
+182 IAFRKFKKLD
-192 GKLVEDEASRVE
+192 GKLIEDEASRVE

-220 FVNNFNENGWQ
+220 FVNKFNENGWQ

-255 AGKGL
+255 VGKGL

-267 SDASENLMDV
+267 SDTSENLMDV
-277 SNIKRGLERALEIG
+277 SNIKRGLERALELG
-291 KRQDAERLSNG
+291 KRQDAERLANG

-309 LLRSVKIFNENFVAG
+309 LLRSVNIFNENFVAG

-335 NQSIGTVWNSM
+335 NQSIASVWGRM
-346 NSTQKAEYSKIL
+346 NTSQKAEYGKIL

-363 TVPVINPIE
+363 VVPVINPIE

-390 KTGIYGNDNEKLKTI
+390 KTGIYGNDDEKLKTI
-405 KGIGKT
+405 KDIGKT

-441 AHLMGGKELNGASLF
+441 AHLMGGNELNGASLF

-469 LTGKV
+469 ITGKV

-525 GKFGKATGL
+525 GKFGKATGI
-534 KKNVAYKIGF
+534 KKDVAYKIGF

-564 YAQGKLWVAKFN
+564 YAQGKLWVLKFN

-582 IAGDNSILEDPTTY
+582 IAGENSILEDPTTY
-596 FFTSKEA
+596 FFTSKES

-612 AHVGNIGTDGKIEDL
+612 AHVGNIGIDGKIEDL
-627 ADPAARAEVQKL
+627 ADSAARAEVQKL
-639 FGVHTIKDGKVSEA
+639 FGVHTIKDGKISEA
-653 ATQTASELVS
+653 ATQTVNELIS
-663 NGTIQAMND
+663 NGTRQAMND

-687 KFQRMQDYLKKNGAT
+687 KFQKIQDYLVKNGAT

-714 TAENVAGGKTLKIKH
+714 TAESVAEGKVQKIKH

-734 LGFQDKEVN
+734 LGFQDRNTN

-757 SYGYMASKRNVIDSL
+757 SYEYMASRRNAIDTL
-772 VEAVKEYGNIGSEQ
+772 VDAVKSYGKIGSEQ

-791 DSLMRGLREDA
+791 DSLMRGLKEDVA
-802 ANAIASGDLEKE
+802 KVITSGDLEKE
-814 ALINGSSELKVYAK
+814 ALINGSSSLKVYAK
-828 DLDYFEFD
+828 DLNYFEFD
-836 MPEGYFKN
+836 MPEDYFRN
-844 TNAKAMPGEI
+844 TNVKAMPGET

-874 LRRRRGNDDRLKSP
+874 LRRRRGTDDRLKSP

-895 MQELRNFANTVNS
+895 MQELRNFVKEVSSMENYN
-908 LEEYKGI
+908 GI
-915 FDDILYGKPVNELKN
+915 FDDI
-930 LANLKKYEKSLL
+930 
-942 KDELYSSFDNV
+942 
-953 VNNIVNNNEE
+953 
-963 VIESRASLE
+963 
-972 QLRKRRIELQNFINE
+972 
-987 NNGKRN
+987 
-993 SLRPE
+993 
-998 LEVLSNEFKNT
+998 
-1009 ILPDDQWQSLL
+1009 
-1020 PDDKRIIKEKQK
+1020 
-1032 DIMLKQK
+1032 DI
-1039 ELLSTFDNSDLFTEL
+1039 
-1054 SEIESNMEEQYNH
+1054 
-1067 LFNVLDISRSNAK
+1067 
-1080 TSLKEMFSTKINN
+1080 TS
-1093 KNKEID
+1093 
-1099 EVFNKLNEVISTV
+1099 
-1112 PIEADISVDAM
+1112 DISVDAM
-1123 SEKLIQAMKNFREN
+1123 SEKLIQAMKNFREA
-1137 NPSSGFSKDRV
+1137 NPTAGFSKDRV
-1148 IQNVLDSDELL
+1148 MQDVLGSDELL

-1166 VKKSIENTKSNL
+1166 INKSIQNTKSNL
-1178 PNLKLIDVN
+1178 ANLKTLDTN
-1187 NKNEVKSYAEEIVDS
+1187 NKNEIKSYVEDLVDS

-1214 LLKNIDDIATFAQK
+1214 IFKNIDDITTFAQK
-1228 TYGYNETTTK
+1228 TYGYNETTAK

-1248 EEHVK
+1248 EEHIK
-1253 GISDLVTAVGRK
+1253 GMTNFVESVTKHGGLIS
-1265 NGFITYDKSTSEL
+1265 YDPTKSQI
-1278 GMRIGGETYNLWG
+1278 GMTIAGETYNLWG
-1291 MPKTRIENGTLFIAN
+1291 MPKTRFENGVLFAQT
-1306 GQGNFASGFKLDVQ
+1306 GQSRVASGFKLDVQ
-1320 DAIDGKRL
+1320 DAIEGNKFTP
-1328 NRGKVA
+1328 GKVA
-1334 IKSDLADSYKEL
+1334 IKSDLSDAYKEL
-1346 RSLNYRLDRAAARG
+1346 RFLNYKLERAATRG
-1360 DDLGKTVIGAVS
+1360 DDIGKTVISVVS

-1377 VRELSALGSMT
+1377 ARELSALGSMT
-1388 TKDSYAWQGMDLSE
+1388 TKDSYAWQGLDLSE
-1402 GILSMPYMLDEIKSY
+1402 GILSMPHIFDQIKSY
-1417 DGWQDD
+1417 DGWQDK
-1423 DFIKILER
+1423 DFIEIIDR
-1431 NKNRILNGNITSEV
+1431 NKRRILNGNISSEV
-1445 QEAYAKNKQD
+1445 KEAFAKNKQD
-1455 VVKMLLGIG
+1455 VVKILFGIG
-1464 AGNENKQRTV
+1464 AGNTNKQKNV
-1474 QEFIAGNIS
+1474 QEFILGNIS

-1490 LAVGR
+1490 LSEGR

-1522 ILFNKKKLD
+1522 ILFDKKKLD
-1531 DIINDPTKGLK
+1531 ALINDETKGLK

-1554 RQGAGRKFD
+1554 RQNSKRVFD
-1563 GIGEVATGVTFKN
+1563 GIGEVTTGVTFKN
-1576 ANISEKKFKEI
+1576 ASISEKKFKEI
-1587 ISDKFEEE
+1587 VSNKFEEK
-1595 LEKVNPNSSRAEW
+1595 LEKINSNSSEAKW
-1608 LESLRRQM
+1608 LEALRRQM
-1616 SGLNLTEQGKL
+1616 SGLNLTEQGKI
-1627 IDGRVADALLS
+1627 IDGRVADTLLS
-1638 ETETQ
+1638 GTETQ

-1648 KNFSRDMKNNTK
+1648 KNFSKDINNNTK
-1660 IMNDRIKKAMP
+1660 IMNARIKKAMP
-1671 TIEIAQSG
+1671 TIEIAKSG

-1726 GSNLAVGEDEISK
+1726 GSNLAVSEEKISE
-1739 LLNKNKN
+1739 LLNKNKDK
-1746 RILNADGTI
+1746 ILNADGTI
-1755 NQDKAMRL
+1755 DQRKAMEL
-1763 LNESFDSGFYVKNAF
+1763 LDESFDSGFYVKNAF
-1778 VKGYNKG
+1778 IKGYNKG

-1797 LVSGAG
+1797 LLSGAG
-1803 TLDNRVDKLLE
+1803 TLDSRINDLLKAVDME
-1814 AVGMKE
+1814 E
-1820 ASGKVLSEDFIDL
+1820 ASGKVLSEEFIDL
-1833 IAEKYSGLTAKQ
+1833 LAEKYSGLTEIQ
-1845 RSDLGFAGGWNQVKN
+1845 RKTLGFADGWSQVKE

-1870 DFIREIDAFKDIVAF
+1870 DFIRDINEFKDVVAF
-1885 TNDNVIKHGNAGI
+1885 SNDNIIKHGNAGI
-1898 AMKGLINNITEKYMI
+1898 SMKGLINNITEKYMI
-1913 DDKLSFEEA
+1913 DDELSYEKAAEKTIKTLKDFE
-1922 SKKTVDI
+1922 V
-1929 LNKEIIIDKSTGE
+1929 
-1942 KGKIFNGVDISFK
+1942 FNGVDISYK
-1955 DGKIHIGEIKDTLN
+1955 NGKIHFGEIKNSLE
-1969 ATIDKYAVQA
+1969 ATIDRQAVQKM
-1979 LTDELGLY
+1979 TDELGLY
-1987 DKNSPFA
+1987 SEKNPFA
-1994 IRDKNGNVVGY
+1994 IRDSEGNVVGY
-2005 TTTLTT
+2005 KTTLTT
-2011 SFNEDFSGTS
+2011 AFNEDFSGSS
-2021 RSSIEKDKIKKNLD
+2021 RSSISKDKIKKELED
-2035 NKKEKLRALNP
+2035 LKEKRRALDP
-2046 ETDSVSYNALNE
+2046 ESNSVSYNALNE
-2058 EIKNLEHSYRA
+2058 EIKRLEHKYTV

-2094 SKMAKVREKLGGDY
+2094 SKMSKVREKLGDDY
-2108 NKIYKRMLD
+2108 NKVYKRMLD
-2117 EDGRINSEYTGRAIH
+2117 KDGRINSEYAGRGIH
-2132 QGFLDDIEDKAFEQ
+2132 QGFIDDIQDEAYKQ

-2157 KNAITYN
+2157 KDAITYN
-2164 NRPGLGTDFIKDNNF
+2164 NRPGQGTDFIKDKNF

-2192 HDTKFLESDPNRS
+2192 HDTKFLETDPNRS
-2205 FGRNLLVDTGLSG
+2205 FGRNLLIDTGLSG
-2218 NDRYVAISAN
+2218 SDKYVAISAN

-2275 LEARV
+2275 LEVRV
-2280 RNAADE
+2280 KNAADE

-2305 QLGGYSYEKATMA
+2305 QLDGYSYEKATMA
-2318 MLDPDSL
+2318 M
-2325 KKAMENGNFDKKAWN
+2325 FDKDN
-2340 GYKMYG
+2340 LYNMYN
-2346 VSKINGKTLGEWAS
+2346 VSKINGKTIGEWADK
-2360 QGVHYDASWHG
+2360 GVHYDVSWHG

-2379 YFDKAVWKDKY
+2379 YFDESIWKDKY
-2390 KMKSVDE
+2390 GMKSVDE
-2397 MIEYLRV
+2397 MIEHLRV
-2404 NGTAGIELRTP
+2404 NGTAGLELRTP
-2415 TIKEGSMSVTRQYL
+2415 TIKEGSMSMARQFL
-2429 DTDLKDGQAKAT
+2429 DVDLKDGQAKAT

-2446 GRNQDHDGDSVIQ
+2446 GRNQDHDGDSIIQ
-2459 AELRHKD
+2459 AELKHKD
-2466 WTLADY
+2466 WSLVDY
-2472 EIGMKNNPNN
+2472 EIGMKDNPNN
-2482 VPEDVKKYYEEL
+2482 VPEDVKKYYEEF

-2501 ASTINNKIYENVA
+2501 AGTINDKIYNNVA
-2514 VPTYNDD
+2514 VPTYQKDIENA
-2521 VKNAL
+2521 VKN
-2526 KNANVNKVLASEKVN
+2526 VNTNEVLASEKLN

-2568 EIEESLISKLGKEK
+2568 EIEEALINKLGKDN
-2582 YKSLNV
+2582 YKSLDV
-2588 IERAK
+2588 TTRAK
-2593 EIDTHIAGLAD
+2593 EIDNHISGLAD
-2604 DVKDGYRTA
+2604 DVQDGFRKA

-2633 KASIGYINTPLAS
+2633 KASIGYINTPLAT

-2651 AVEGFSGDQ
+2651 AIEGFSGEQ
-2660 RKYIQ
+2660 RQYIQ
-2665 AAADILEQNIISK
+2665 AAADVLEQNIISK

-2684 AISLAQTFRSSL
+2684 AISLAQTFRTNL
-2696 NDMFEGKISG
+2696 NNMFEGNIAG
-2706 ANNVNRLI
+2706 AEGVNKLI

-2725 LKIFNDIDFSGVD
+2725 LRTYSDIDLSEVG

-2747 STISDVGRAASNNSN
+2747 STISDVGRAARNNSN

-2767 KAENAKNSLT
+2767 KAENAKNTLT
-2777 ASNMED
+2777 ASNVES
-2783 VLSGISERS
+2783 VLSGISEKS
-2792 TGHNKSLARAKYNGG
+2792 TGLNKAIAIAKYNGG
-2807 STSSVNASID
+2807 STSSVNASIN

-2828 ISSASEVIDDMA
+2828 ISSASEAIDDIA
-2840 RSVGGSGLAKAAL
+2840 KSVGGSGLAKAAL

-2868 PTIAPGTEAQ
+2868 PTIAPGTEAE

-2940 VNDKTNTINSRYID
+2940 VNDKTNVINSRYID